1 MDKLTD
7 TLREFLYINYIPLSK
22 LFFRKYSYK
31 VEVHLERYISKKQ
44 ANSTFAQCPG
54 RRGAYGVYV
63 AEAACEDITGTYKK
77 RRQGQFCSF
86 YFENEED
93 ALTFIEPN
101 KPFITE
107 IVAPMSDEER
117 TALLDDATIRIRNT
131 LFWGKYR
138 WSVRLR
144 WMKEEEWSGLKELV
158 EGTYPTPEGQDT
170 PRCTLEGG
178 YPQRAYFNDH
188 NDVLQFRIM
197 AADNLVQ
204 IEQAVLR
211 EEISL

>member
-1 MDKLTD
+1 MDKLKN
-7 TLREFLYINYIPLSK
+7 TLREYLYIDFKPLSQ

-31 VEVHLERYISKKQ
+31 VEVHLERYITKNLVHLEAYQ
-44 ANSTFAQCPG
+44 RWDYGEYRAQS
-54 RRGAYGVYV
+54 
-63 AEAACEDITGTYKK
+63 ACDHITGTYKH
-77 RRQGQFCSF
+77 RRQGPFCAF
-86 YFENEED
+86 YFESEDD

-107 IVAPMSDEER
+107 IVGPLNDEER
-117 TALLDDATIRIRNT
+117 TTLLDDATIRFRKT

-138 WSVRLR
+138 WSVKLR
-144 WMKEEEWSGLKELV
+144 WMSDEEWSSLKELA
-158 EGTYPTPEGQDT
+158 EATYATPEGQE

-178 YPQRAYFNDH
+178 CPQRAYFHDH

-204 IEQAVLR
+204 IEKAVLR
-211 EEISL
+211 EEI